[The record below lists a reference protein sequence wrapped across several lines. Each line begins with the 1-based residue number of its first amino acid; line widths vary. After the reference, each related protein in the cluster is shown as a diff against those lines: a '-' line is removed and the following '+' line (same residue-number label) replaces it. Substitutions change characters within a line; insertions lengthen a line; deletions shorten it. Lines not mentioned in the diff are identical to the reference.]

1 MKDTT
6 TLETPVDATQEPI
19 EKKEGV
25 IVFKKPYNFEGK
37 TYASIDLSG
46 IEDLTGEDLLEADRV
61 YSAGGNISPIPEL
74 SMGYAFAI
82 AANVLKQPTQFF
94 DKLPAK
100 EAIIVKNTV
109 ITFLNA

>member
-1 MKDTT
+1 MK
-6 TLETPVDATQEPI
+6 ETNTQEVLVDATQEPI

-25 IVFKKPYNFEGK
+25 IVFKKPYVFEG
-37 TYASIDLSG
+37 TTFTHIDLSG
-46 IEDLTGEDLLEADRV
+46 IDELTGEDLLEADRV
-61 YSAGGNISPIPEL
+61 FTAGGNMAAIPEL

-100 EAIIVKNTV
+100 EAILVKNTV